1 MSMHITNITNTDFLR
16 LLLQTD
22 LKYRDSY
29 WVLQTREHLAK
40 MSEIT
45 GRRLSREESIVN
57 ETEERL
63 KSETTQTIIIRI
75 RMISKKETQEK
86 VRNSVYWGTDTKLL
100 VEKKSQELQL
110 SQNKITELCLQR
122 YLPSMQWS

>member
-1 MSMHITNITNTDFLR
+1 MSVHITNTDFLK

-40 MSEIT
+40 MSDIT

-57 ETEERL
+57 ETEAKTNPTPPTPIIHEHKIVQNIIQPPTEFSLNEIVSWR
-63 KSETTQTIIIRI
+63 KST
-75 RMISKKETQEK
+75 
-86 VRNSVYWGTDTKLL
+86 NN
-100 VEKKSQELQL
+100 LQ
-110 SQNKITELCLQR
+110 
-122 YLPSMQWS
+122 

>member
-1 MSMHITNITNTDFLR
+1 MSVHITNTDFLK

-29 WVLQTREHLAK
+29 WVLQTREHIAK

-45 GRRLSREESIVN
+45 GRSLSREESIVN
-57 ETEERL
+57 EVEERL
-63 KSETTQTIIIRI
+63 KSETTLTIIIRKI
-75 RMISKKETQEK
+75 MISKKETQEK

-100 VEKKSQELQL
+100 VEQKSQELQL
-110 SQNKITELCLQR
+110 SQNKITELCLQK

>member
-1 MSMHITNITNTDFLR
+1 MSVHITNTDFIR

-29 WVLQTREHLAK
+29 WVLQTREHFPK

-57 ETEERL
+57 EVEERL
-63 KSETTQTIIIRI
+63 KSEHR
-75 RMISKKETQEK
+75 
-86 VRNSVYWGTDTKLL
+86 
-100 VEKKSQELQL
+100 
-110 SQNKITELCLQR
+110 
-122 YLPSMQWS
+122 